1 MNKNIIRT
9 FFVTLGTVFAMLLLI
24 AGILGYLITGP
35 PPKWDKTWVK
45 PTDEAAAR
53 LDEKIETLE
62 LQIDE
67 AVHGEELTLELTEE
81 EVTSKMDQLAG
92 DGDLS
97 VDMEHPQIYFNE
109 GLVQAIARVDL
120 RIDVWVAIEAT
131 IGVKEGRPDI
141 KIESLHLGRLPI
153 PKTLVNSVVTALER
167 ATEERWDELD
177 VALQEVTIEQGEL
190 SVLLVKNRL
199 SAEHRFQTSPPRHLL
214 HQLSGLTE
222 LV

>member
-1 MNKNIIRT
+1 M
-9 FFVTLGTVFAMLLLI
+9 GTVFAMLLLI

-53 LDEKIETLE
+53 LDDKVETLD

-67 AVHGEELTLELTEE
+67 AVNGEELTLELTEE
-81 EVTSKMDQLAG
+81 EVTSKMDQLAR

-97 VDMEHPQIYFNE
+97 VDMEHPQIYFNDD

-177 VALQEVTIEQGEL
+177 VALQEVTVEQGEL
-190 SVLLVKNRL
+190 SIILVKNRL

-214 HQLSGLTE
+214 HQLPGLTE

>member
-1 MNKNIIRT
+1 
-9 FFVTLGTVFAMLLLI
+9 MLLFI

-45 PTDEAAAR
+45 PTDEAAIR

-67 AVHGEELTLELTEE
+67 AVDGEELTLEELTEE
-81 EVTSKMDQLAG
+81 EVTSKMDQLARE
-92 DGDLS
+92 GDLS
-97 VDMEHPQIYFNE
+97 VDMEHPQIYFSE
-109 GLVQAIARVDL
+109 GLVQVIARVDL

-177 VALQEVTIEQGEL
+177 VALQDVTIEQGEL
-190 SVLLVKNRL
+190 SIILVKNRL
-199 SAEHRFQTSPPRHLL
+199 SAEHRPQASPPRHLL
-214 HQLSGLTE
+214 HQLSGLAE

>member
-1 MNKNIIRT
+1 
-9 FFVTLGTVFAMLLLI
+9 MLLLI
-24 AGILGYLITGP
+24 AGVLGYLITGP

-45 PTDEAAAR
+45 PNDEAAAR
-53 LDEKIETLE
+53 LDEKIEALE

-67 AVHGEELTLELTEE
+67 AVDGEELTLELTEE
-81 EVTSKMDQLAG
+81 EVTSKMDQLAR

-97 VDMEHPQIYFNE
+97 VDMEHPQIYFSE
-109 GLVQAIARVDL
+109 GLVQAISRVDL
-120 RIDVWVAIEAT
+120 RIDVWVAVEAN

-177 VALQEVTIEQGEL
+177 VVLQEVTIKQGEL
-190 SVLLVKNRL
+190 SIILVKNGP
-199 SAEHRFQTSPPRHLL
+199 SAEHRSQTSPPRHLL